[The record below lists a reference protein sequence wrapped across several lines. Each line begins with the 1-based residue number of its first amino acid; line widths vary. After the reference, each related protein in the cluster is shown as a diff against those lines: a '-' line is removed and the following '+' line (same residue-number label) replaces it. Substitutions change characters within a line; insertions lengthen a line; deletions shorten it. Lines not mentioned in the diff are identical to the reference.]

1 MDLTDEQWQL
11 IQPIINAHYPHPSPR
26 SLEVGGRP
34 PIDPRPVLDAILWK
48 IRNNAPWYDLP
59 RRYPSHQTA
68 YRRYRLW
75 KRTGLLNQVFH
86 TLFDDL
92 LQRGQFDPRLA
103 LSTGTM
109 TVTLKKN
116 RYRILSAA
124 ELIDTW
130 QLSTALVLIQLAISH
145 LRSNKEV
152 PGC

>member
-1 MDLTDEQWQL
+1 MDLTDQQWHL
-11 IQPIINAHYPHPSPR
+11 VQPIINDHFPHPTPR

-59 RRYPSHQTA
+59 KRYPSHQTA
-68 YRRYRLW
+68 YRRYHLW

-103 LSTGTM
+103 LRTGAI
-109 TVTLKKN
+109 TVTFHGN
-116 RYRILSAA
+116 RYRILSAT
-124 ELIDTW
+124 ELLDTW

-145 LRSNKEV
+145 LRVPKEL
-152 PGC
+152 PS